1 MSKRIFVVY
10 GHHNIKESFNASIRD
25 AFIDEA
31 KKNGHEI
38 DLINLHEEKPLD
50 FFDASSPN
58 EQVLNYRQRLEKCD
72 VMFMISP
79 CYNLRATAILEN
91 WIDLVLA
98 PKWFFSFKQIIGNW
112 GYPIAGAMKGKLAIV
127 SMSYGGNWFSIQTWF
142 QNIPFRRI
150 KAGILK
156 LGGMKTVYDRHY
168 EVLPSMSKEK
178 FAKHME
184 RVRELVKNYES
195 NRCPKGIAVR
205 VIKIEA
211 L

>member
-38 DLINLHEEKPLD
+38 DLINLHEERPLD
-50 FFDASSPN
+50 FFDGSSPN

-127 SMSYGGNWFSIQTWF
+127 SMSYG
-142 QNIPFRRI
+142 
-150 KAGILK
+150 
-156 LGGMKTVYDRHY
+156 
-168 EVLPSMSKEK
+168 
-178 FAKHME
+178 
-184 RVRELVKNYES
+184 
-195 NRCPKGIAVR
+195 
-205 VIKIEA
+205 
-211 L
+211 

>member
-25 AFIDEA
+25 TFIDEA

-38 DLINLHEEKPLD
+38 DLINLHDEKPLN
-50 FFDASSPN
+50 FFDGSPPN
-58 EQVLNYRQRLEKCD
+58 DQVLNYRQRLEKCD

-98 PKWFFSFKQIIGNW
+98 PKWFFAFKRVVGNW
-112 GYPIAGAMKGKLAIV
+112 GYPVAGAMKDKLAIM
-127 SMSYGGNWFSIQTWF
+127 SMSYGGNIFSIQTWF
-142 QNIPFRRI
+142 QNMPFRRI
-150 KAGILK
+150 KAGVLK
-156 LGGMKTVYDRHY
+156 LGGMKIKYLRFY
-168 EVLPSMSKEK
+168 EVLPGMKEEK

-184 RVRELVKNYES
+184 KVRKLV
-195 NRCPKGIAVR
+195 RQ
-205 VIKIEA
+205 